1 MNSFDKPEQNSRDF
15 ESNKYL
21 EDNLKY
27 KYNNYNQNEDNI
39 PNNNLIND
47 DMNLEN
53 NAQYP
58 EGMKEEASQNSQRI
72 EEQERINLKIFK
84 GFLVKVYGILSAQLI
99 ITLFFIF
106 LFQKESIQS
115 YFYNRPGFTL
125 FLNLISALAFFV
137 TLIMISVNQNLGRTV
152 PFNYITLFIITLC
165 MSLMCALFAI
175 NYSFS
180 VVLFCV
186 LLTVVS
192 SLAITIY
199 ASTTSSDWSYIRG
212 LCAVILSQFAGFIF
226 MVFILDI
233 YFLEM
238 VCCFLFTLLFGIY
251 LVYDTQVIMRKYGE
265 VYSID
270 DYIYAS
276 LEIYLDIARLFLT
289 ILSTIGR
296 SSKN

>member
-1 MNSFDKPEQNSRDF
+1 
-15 ESNKYL
+15 
-21 EDNLKY
+21 
-27 KYNNYNQNEDNI
+27 
-39 PNNNLIND
+39 
-47 DMNLEN
+47 
-53 NAQYP
+53 
-58 EGMKEEASQNSQRI
+58 
-72 EEQERINLKIFK
+72 
-84 GFLVKVYGILSAQLI
+84 
-99 ITLFFIF
+99 
-106 LFQKESIQS
+106 
-115 YFYNRPGFTL
+115 
-125 FLNLISALAFFV
+125 
-137 TLIMISVNQNLGRTV
+137 MISVNQNLGRTV